1 MKRFRVVNR
10 TRGTVLGE
18 AVDRADTSRT
28 RNEGLLKRSGLAK
41 GEGLWIVPTQAIHMF
56 FMKFAIDVIFLD
68 REKRVVKTVSWLRP
82 WRMAMSWRGHS
93 VMELPPGTIDETG
106 TQRGDTVEVTQLA

>member
-10 TRGTVLGE
+10 TRGTILGE

-41 GEGLWIVPTQAIHMF
+41 GEGLWIVPTQSIHMF
-56 FMKFAIDVIFLD
+56 FMKFAIDVIYLD
-68 REKRVVKTVSWLRP
+68 REKRVVKTVSRLRP
-82 WRMAMSWRGHS
+82 WRMSASWRGHS
-93 VMELPPGTIDETG
+93 VMELPAGTIEESG
-106 TQRGDTVEVTQLA
+106 TKRGDLVEVSQLA

>member
-1 MKRFRVVNR
+1 MKRFRVINR

-18 AVDRADTSRT
+18 AVDRADTSGT

-41 GEGLWIVPTQAIHMF
+41 GEGLWIVPTQVIHMF

-68 REKRVVKTVSWLRP
+68 REKRVVKTVSRLRP
-82 WRMAMSWRGHS
+82 WRMAASWRGYS
-93 VMELPPGTIDETG
+93 VMELPAGAIEETG
-106 TQRGDTVEVTQLA
+106 TERGDVVEVTQLA